1 MATSEVPVYSG
12 YRSIW
17 PFWSALS
24 AIGAEPRLS
33 FATPLN
39 PLASRA
45 WAYMLPSMNCSV
57 KSFEPTVIVGPPPPP
72 EAELSVPPTLPQA
85 TSTSNERPTRSAGT
99 ARISLVL
106 FFISPPLSFVRSS
119 TSLLR
124 DLESFRGEGPLQRAE
139 ADFGD
144 DREYRDGDG
153 PGQQYLRPTAR
164 VTLHYQV
171 TQAPATDERREGGA
185 RDGLHG
191 GGPDAGEDHGCG
203 YGQLYTGQ
211 DLAPREPHPAGGVDD
226 VLTDLPEPCRG
237 VDQDR
242 GNSQRRERDQGR
254 AEPDAE
260 QRQCQRQDR
269 KARHGAPDVTDVDGY
284 RRAEGRVAYQ

>member
-33 FATPLN
+33 FATPLS

-57 KSFEPTVIVGPPPPP
+57 KSFEPTAIVGPLPPP

-85 TSTSNERPTRSAGT
+85 TTSSNERPARSAGT

-106 FFISPPLSFVRSS
+106 FFISPPLSFDPSS
-119 TSLLR
+119 TSFLR
-124 DLESFRGEGPLQRAE
+124 DLESFRGEGPLQRTE
-139 ADFGD
+139 ADFRD
-144 DREYRDGDG
+144 DREYRDGDC
-153 PGQQYLRPTAR
+153 PGEQYLRPTAR
-164 VTLHYQV
+164 VALHYQIS
-171 TQAPATDERREGGA
+171 QAPAADERREGGA
-185 RDGLHG
+185 SYGLHG
-191 GGPDAGEDHGCG
+191 GGPDAGEDHGRG
-203 YGQLYTGQ
+203 YGQLYAGK
-211 DLAPREPHPAGGVDD
+211 DLAPREPHAAGGVDD
-226 VLTDLPEPCRG
+226 VLADLPEPRRG

-242 GNSQRRERDQGR
+242 GNSQRRERHEGR

-260 QRQCQRQDR
+260 QRQSQRQDR
-269 KARHGAPDVTDVDGY
+269 KARHGAPDVADVDGY
-284 RRAEGRVAYQ
+284 RRAEGCVAYQ